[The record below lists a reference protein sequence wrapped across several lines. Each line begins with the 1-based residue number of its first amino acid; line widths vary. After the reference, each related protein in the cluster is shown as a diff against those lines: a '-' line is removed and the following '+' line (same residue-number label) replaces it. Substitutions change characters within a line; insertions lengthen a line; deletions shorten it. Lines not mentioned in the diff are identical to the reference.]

1 MLEAQNRRI
10 DDLLERIRL
19 QQEKLDKQNVRIRA
33 LQSQVRKRFRNACY
47 HYNYYY
53 YENYLFV
60 FPTISPFISEL
71 LQVQQSRQS
80 SNNDGALEQ
89 RDSPVGK

>member
-10 DDLLERIRL
+10 DGLLERIRL

-33 LQSQVRKRFRNACY
+33 LQSQVRKRLRNAYYCCNNN
-47 HYNYYY
+47 YNY
-53 YENYLFV
+53 NYLFV
-60 FPTISPFISEL
+60 FSTISQFISEL

-80 SNNDGALEQ
+80 NDGALEQ